1 MTMVSLPNLHTMI
14 EAISE
19 QKKLPA
25 SVVEAALKEALL
37 KGYER
42 YRRTQHMG
50 THFEEDYFENFEV
63 ELDVDGE
70 GFRVLEIGRAH
81 V

>member
-1 MTMVSLPNLHTMI
+1 MTMVSLPNLQTMV

-19 QKKLPA
+19 QKKLPIA
-25 SVVEAALKEALL
+25 VVEAALKEALL

-50 THFEEDYFENFEV
+50 
-63 ELDVDGE
+63 
-70 GFRVLEIGRAH
+70 
-81 V
+81 

>member
-1 MTMVSLPNLHTMI
+1 MTMVSLPNLQTMI

-19 QKKLPA
+19 QKKLPT

-50 THFEEDYFENFEV
+50 NPTLRKNTLRTLKWNWMWMEKAS
-63 ELDVDGE
+63 
-70 GFRVLEIGRAH
+70 GF
-81 V
+81 